1 MKSKVGTK
9 EKIGPLKDDNGNVLT
24 DVESMGELLNRFF
37 SSVFLREQGG
47 GNINVEESKD
57 DQAETGSGGGEGIS
71 VLITEM
77 MVRDHLASLGENK
90 APGTDGMGSS
100 FIKNMVGG
108 IEIPLVLIFQR
119 SLETGQVPEQWKEAN
134 VTAIYKRKGQRCD
147 PGNYRPV
154 SLTSQVGKLFER
166 IIRDYLV
173 KFLEENEL
181 LRDSQHG
188 FRTRRSCLTN
198 LLEFLDLVSD
208 YVDEGIPVDAVYL
221 DFQKAFDKVSHSKL
235 LVKMARYGIDD
246 GVVRWVGNLLSGRRQ
261 RVVIE
266 GVASGWEWV
275 LSGVPQG
282 SVLGPVLFIVFI
294 DDIDE
299 GIRSTVL
306 KFADDTKLVARVG
319 SEEDRERLRQ
329 DLIELFKWSEDWQML
344 FNLDKCAVMH
354 FGFANE
360 GMEVRLGDKVL
371 GAQKSERD
379 LGVIVQNDLKV
390 DKQCSKAANE
400 ANKRLGMI
408 NRNFKCKVWK
418 VILPL

>member
-9 EKIGPLKDDNGNVLT
+9 EKIGPLKDDKGNVLT

-37 SSVFLREQGG
+37 ASVFSKEQGG
-47 GNINVEESKD
+47 GDRNVEESED
-57 DQAETGSGGGEGIS
+57 DRAEVGNGGGEGIS
-71 VLITEM
+71 VLITEV
-77 MVRDHLASLGENK
+77 MVREHLASLGENK

-100 FIKNMVGG
+100 FVKNMVGE

-119 SLETGQVPEQWKEAN
+119 SLETRQVPEQWKEAN

-173 KFLEENEL
+173 KFLEENKL

-235 LVKMARYGIDD
+235 LTKMARYGIDD
-246 GVVRWVGNLLSGRRQ
+246 GVVRWVGIGCQVEGR
-261 RVVIE
+261 
-266 GVASGWEWV
+266 GW
-275 LSGVPQG
+275 
-282 SVLGPVLFIVFI
+282 
-294 DDIDE
+294 
-299 GIRSTVL
+299 
-306 KFADDTKLVARVG
+306 
-319 SEEDRERLRQ
+319 
-329 DLIELFKWSEDWQML
+329 
-344 FNLDKCAVMH
+344 
-354 FGFANE
+354 
-360 GMEVRLGDKVL
+360 
-371 GAQKSERD
+371 
-379 LGVIVQNDLKV
+379 
-390 DKQCSKAANE
+390 
-400 ANKRLGMI
+400 
-408 NRNFKCKVWK
+408 
-418 VILPL
+418 